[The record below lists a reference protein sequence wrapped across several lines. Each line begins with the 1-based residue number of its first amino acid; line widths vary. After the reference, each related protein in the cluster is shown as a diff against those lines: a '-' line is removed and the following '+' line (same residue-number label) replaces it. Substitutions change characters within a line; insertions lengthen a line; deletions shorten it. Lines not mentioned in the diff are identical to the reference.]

1 MKDARHLPLD
11 LRNLGLTRL
20 IIRISDG
27 NGAQTCTCCHRG
39 GVLGRAHVQGD
50 ARVVQPVPWDGKAG
64 QGGVVNPRAEPPA
77 EAAELPRGRADT
89 QTLFSCPF
97 VISKLS
103 FCFPASW
110 LTSEV
115 PGSQLTTFVFT

>member
-11 LRNLGLTRL
+11 LQNLGLTRL

-27 NGAQTCTCCHRG
+27 NGAQSCTCCHRG

-50 ARVVQPVPWDGKAG
+50 ARVVQPVPWDGKAE

-77 EAAELPRGRADT
+77 EAAELPEGRAHT
-89 QTLFSCPF
+89 QTLL
-97 VISKLS
+97 LS
-103 FCFPASW
+103 LC
-110 LTSEV
+110 
-115 PGSQLTTFVFT
+115 